1 MSATAQTIYNK
12 AISLIDEID
21 SVTKLPNTDNTEDY
35 QANALYQLNLLQME
49 LLPYSETYKKAEI
62 SCKPFTNLVRQ
73 PFSVGKHYSDDVNV
87 ESGGAAN
94 AYYFECDGAGTAIIE
109 DFNGAWNTLS
119 SIPLTEPVSGFTAYK
134 GILTPSV
141 GATESRIRFTGSTYF
156 VFQNCAL
163 LSEKF
168 SSASRV
174 PNYRKYIKATL
185 PSDLYF
191 INEVIAEQ
199 ANGFYSNE
207 TAYKI
212 EENGNLRELFYR
224 YDFDGV
230 LKIIYRAYPTEL
242 SAMTD
247 TIECDRMTETLLS
260 YALAMYFATEDN
272 NENLYS
278 ILKMRYNELKNIAS
292 LPKVQPLQKVVNVY
306 GGF

>member
-1 MSATAQTIYNK
+1 MATAQTIYNK

-35 QANALYQLNLLQME
+35 SANAIFQLNLLQME
-49 LLPYSETYKKAEI
+49 LMPYSETYKKAEI
-62 SCKPFTNLVRQ
+62 SCKPFTNLARQ
-73 PFSVGKHYSDDVNV
+73 TGGKHYSADVNV
-87 ESGGAAN
+87 EANGVAN
-94 AYYFECDGAGTAIIE
+94 AYYFECDGAGTAIVE

-119 SIPLTEPVSGFTAYK
+119 SITLTEPVSGFTAYK
-134 GILTPSV
+134 GILTPSS

-163 LSEKF
+163 LEEKF
-168 SSASRV
+168 SSASKV

-185 PSDLYF
+185 PTDLYF
-191 INEVIAEQ
+191 INEVIV
-199 ANGFYSNE
+199 E
-207 TAYKI
+207 TENVYTNDPAYKI
-212 EENGNLRELFYR
+212 EENGNTRELFYR
-224 YDFDGV
+224 NDFDGT
-230 LKIIYRAYPTEL
+230 LKLIYRAYPTEL
-242 SAMTD
+242 TAMTD
-247 TIECDRMTETLLS
+247 NLDCDRMTETLLA